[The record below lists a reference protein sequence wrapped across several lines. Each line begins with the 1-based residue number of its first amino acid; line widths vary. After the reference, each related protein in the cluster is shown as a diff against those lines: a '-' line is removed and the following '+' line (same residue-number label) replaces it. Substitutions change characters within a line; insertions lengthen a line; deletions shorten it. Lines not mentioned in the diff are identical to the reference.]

1 MMYNG
6 CGLTGHPHYYHTGKS
21 PQCPLHTFCTAVQ
34 LFKGIIMGLQ
44 PVKYI
49 VECDHCHCH
58 LMSDPDQGI
67 LAEISDPDE
76 LLHMDIF

>member
-1 MMYNG
+1 
-6 CGLTGHPHYYHTGKS
+6 
-21 PQCPLHTFCTAVQ
+21 
-34 LFKGIIMGLQ
+34 MGLQ